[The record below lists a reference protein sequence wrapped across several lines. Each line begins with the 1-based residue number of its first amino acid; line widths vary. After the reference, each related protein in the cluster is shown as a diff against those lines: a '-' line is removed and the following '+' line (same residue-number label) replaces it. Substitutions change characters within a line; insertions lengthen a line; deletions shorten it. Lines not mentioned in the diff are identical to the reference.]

1 MVWRFQNPAI
11 QIQTPLFRRVQWF
24 LGRKQRKTHTSKAH
38 FRKKLGEVLEF
49 NNRFAT
55 LGPGGLW
62 HNNFHFLVLML
73 AACLE
78 LHRGTGRRHDYPGT
92 WNIHLKKWLF
102 PLDDEPNLYMGNGF
116 FTKHSL
122 KISCLGFRLSFL
134 LLVPSKRPSDISPPR
149 TIIRLFFLK
158 TSKDAGRLGDMDSFV
173 HKEGRFF
180 FETLRDVPHRSRMSY
195 PFEWV
200 YSLATAEFPGPQR

>member
-1 MVWRFQNPAI
+1 MVWRSQNPAI

-49 NNRFAT
+49 NNRFAK

-92 WNIHLKKWLF
+92 WNIHLKKGLF

-122 KISCLGFRLSFL
+122 KISCLGFQVYHSSYLYPPKDR
-134 LLVPSKRPSDISPPR
+134 VIYPIPR
-149 TIIRLFFLK
+149 TIIRFVFS
-158 TSKDAGRLGDMDSFV
+158 SKHQNIKPAGLGDTVDGQNPAPPRMMIIPLFT
-173 HKEGRFF
+173 RFYVSQVVQDF
-180 FETLRDVPHRSRMSY
+180 FHQQYGLFCS
-195 PFEWV
+195 
-200 YSLATAEFPGPQR
+200 

>member
-1 MVWRFQNPAI
+1 MVWRSQNPAI

-49 NNRFAT
+49 NNRFAK

-134 LLVPSKRPSDISPPR
+134 LLVPSKRPSDISQPRSIIRCFFLETSKHQMPAGLGDTVDGQNPAPPR
-149 TIIRLFFLK
+149 MMIIPLF
-158 TSKDAGRLGDMDSFV
+158 T
-173 HKEGRFF
+173 RFYVSQVVQDF
-180 FETLRDVPHRSRMSY
+180 FHQQYGLVCS
-195 PFEWV
+195 
-200 YSLATAEFPGPQR
+200 